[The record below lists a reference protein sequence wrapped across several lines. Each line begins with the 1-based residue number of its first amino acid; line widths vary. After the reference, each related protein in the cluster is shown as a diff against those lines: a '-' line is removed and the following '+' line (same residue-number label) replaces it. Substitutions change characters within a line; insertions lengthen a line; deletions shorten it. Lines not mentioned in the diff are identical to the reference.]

1 MHKKVTF
8 ANGIK
13 EGLPICMAYLA
24 VSFTFGLVVVGYGAP
39 AWLATLISATNLTS
53 AGQFAGVSLM
63 AQSAAYVEIIIAVLV
78 INLRYALM
86 SMSMSQQLNGGTGTG
101 KRLLMSAFIT
111 DETFAVATTKGTD
124 LTFGYFMGLALTPY
138 FGWSLG
144 TLAGALVGS
153 ILPERL
159 CAAMGIALYCM
170 FIAIIIP
177 PCKKQRP
184 IIFCILMSV
193 GLTCLMYYL
202 PFLAFITAGFRVV
215 IATCIAAAVTAAVF
229 PVGDLSENAVDHRVE
244 EDVK

>member
-1 MHKKVTF
+1 MREKVTF
-8 ANGIK
+8 ADGIK
-13 EGLPICMAYLA
+13 EGLPICIAYVA

-63 AQSAAYVEIIIAVLV
+63 AQSAAYIEIIIAVLV

-86 SMSMSQQLNGGTGTG
+86 SMSMSQQLDDETGTG

-111 DETFAVATTKGTD
+111 DETFAVATTKKRD
-124 LTFGYFMGLALTPY
+124 LNFAYFMGLTLTPY

-144 TLAGALVGS
+144 TLAGALVGA
-153 ILPERL
+153 ILPDRL

-177 PCKKQRP
+177 PCKKSRA
-184 IIFCILMSV
+184 IIFCILLSV
-193 GLTCLMYYL
+193 ALTCLMYYL

-215 IATCIAAAVTAAVF
+215 IAACVAAGVTAFVC
-229 PVGDLSENAVDHRVE
+229 PVKDDEATRDRDTE
-244 EDVK
+244 AAR